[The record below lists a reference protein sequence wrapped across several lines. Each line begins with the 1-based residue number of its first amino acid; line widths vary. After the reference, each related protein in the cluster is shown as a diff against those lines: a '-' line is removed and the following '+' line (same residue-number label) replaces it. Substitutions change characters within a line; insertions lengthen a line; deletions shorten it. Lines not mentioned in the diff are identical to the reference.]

1 MLVTSQ
7 AILKLSHLNQSAT
20 TWGKKKKKFLQPVII
35 IPVSFVWKYPG
46 LKDFYFI
53 VFQYRFLSP
62 RPSGIPYSDKEQ
74 KILQRETKIL
84 PSNTSK

>member
-7 AILKLSHLNQSAT
+7 AILQLSHLNQSAT
-20 TWGKKKKKFLQPVII
+20 TWEKKKKFLQPVII
-35 IPVSFVWKYPG
+35 IPVSFVWKYLG

-62 RPSGIPYSDKEQ
+62 RPSGILYSDKEE